1 MRCLEQ
7 ALPSLQPRS
16 PERLTGGKHQSQ
28 AGRIRSAGQ
37 TQPDKGLSSRNL
49 LRPSPEYLIFAT
61 HIVSMVVA
69 VGHISHTQRNPANS
83 STTASFL
90 SYCYQSGNLL
100 VAGLSC
106 ACPVNPVS
114 LIQSRQSRLVNCPVS
129 CPRIGLRST
138 VSGLLLSDLVSSFS
152 VVAFLFLLMG
162 PPDGPLLDFHWARA
176 VRWVT
181 SLECPPLLGK

>member
-114 LIQSRQSRLVNCPVS
+114 LIQSRELSSLLPPYRVAFNGQRAFAFGFGFLFFSCCFPVLVN
-129 CPRIGLRST
+129 GAT
-138 VSGLLLSDLVSSFS
+138 
-152 VVAFLFLLMG
+152 
-162 PPDGPLLDFHWARA
+162 
-176 VRWVT
+176 
-181 SLECPPLLGK
+181 